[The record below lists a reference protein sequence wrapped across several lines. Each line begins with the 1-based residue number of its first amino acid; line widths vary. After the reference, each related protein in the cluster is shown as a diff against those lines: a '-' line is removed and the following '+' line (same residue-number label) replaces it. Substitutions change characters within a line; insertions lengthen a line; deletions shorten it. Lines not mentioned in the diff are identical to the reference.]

1 MAENRLIENIKELN
15 DEENIIDN
23 IKIYSYNFQ
32 NDSKKRYGIN
42 SQQLHQISPDLV
54 INNDKEEIFM
64 NVDYTGI
71 ICHLIHKIH
80 QLEAKVNKLCE
91 LLTA

>member
-1 MAENRLIENIKELN
+1 MTENRLIENIKELN

-23 IKIYSYNFQ
+23 IKVYSYNFH

-42 SQQLHQISPDLV
+42 SQQVQQISPDLV
-54 INNDKEEIFM
+54 VNTDTEEIFM

-71 ICHLIHKIH
+71 ICHLIKKIH
-80 QLEAKVNKLCE
+80 QLETKINQLRQ
-91 LLTA
+91 